1 MYYSI
6 NAFMYSSPQLSELFT
21 SICNKGNFQEINS
34 LLPVSIPFITL
45 RNCIHVLYS
54 KRVCR
59 NDHEFVHVF
68 PAPGTDLP
76 DSPGAPG
83 HVQEGL
89 LPVHTKWVYRSLSGV
104 LYEMIVCFVP
114 KLLYPCTWL
123 VCRYMW
129 QNCRYRWQ
137 PGVGDIRAVLPVA
150 VNLRPQY
157 PRWLH
162 HARPTQTRLLRW
174 VRDSGSV
181 LTCFLNVFIFFQL
194 KFVYKMILIVIDCFT
209 CSGYLCLQYNI
220 VLCVYICIMCLCLHQ
235 LFISVFPA
243 HAEALSSIL
252 VLLKQEG

>member
-6 NAFMYSSPQLSELFT
+6 NAFMYSSPQLSEIFT

-76 DSPGAPG
+76 DSPGPPG

-123 VCRYMW
+123 CRYMW
-129 QNCRYRWQ
+129 HICRYRWQ
-137 PGVGDIRAVLPVA
+137 PGVGDARAVLPLA

-174 VRDSGSV
+174 VRDLGSV
-181 LTCFLNVFIFFQL
+181 LTCLLNVFIFFHL
-194 KFVYKMILIVIDCFT
+194 KFANRMILIVTDCFT
-209 CSGYLCLQYNI
+209 CSGYLCLQYKI